1 MKNLK
6 QILLFNKLWILLG
19 IFIFVYVIFFT
30 KVIKY
35 SSEYTGAETN
45 VTGKVTSIKLDG
57 NKLTIGL
64 KAKENVIANYYIQTE
79 EEKNN
84 ILNVIH
90 FGDEVFLKGSFSE
103 PSKNTIPNTFNYK
116 KYLYNKKIFYTF
128 NISEYRVISTN
139 NLIYKIKDR
148 LFKRIYNSENSDY
161 YLAFILGD
169 KALLSSEIFD
179 AYQKNGISHL
189 LAISGLHINMLVLVI
204 SMFIKNEKKEFVVTS
219 SFLLVYLFLTGIT
232 ASIMRAILFYC
243 FKKIN
248 KLVNLRYSNMHIL
261 ILSAY
266 VILVIDPFMI
276 YDLGFIYSFV
286 VCFGI
291 IFYKDYLKGNYFTKL
306 LKLSTITFL
315 FSLPVTALVNYEVN
329 LLSIFINLIFVPWIS
344 LFLYPFTLFSFI
356 LPFFNP
362 ILSFLITITNNL
374 NLFLGKFSILI
385 NMPKMPLVFVILF
398 YFILL
403 TKKHMF
409 HLIIII
415 IICKLLPLFDFNY
428 YIYYLDVGQGDCS
441 VLVSPHNKE
450 TIMIDTGG
458 KVEYKLDDWKKKK
471 KTYHLSDNTIKFL
484 KSKGITNLSYLIIT
498 HGDADHAKESLN
510 IIKNTNVKNIILN
523 NGSINYLE
531 KEIISLNINIT
542 KKYRLKYFNIINLN
556 NELYDNEND
565 NSIINYVTFLKY
577 KFLFMG
583 DASIKVENDLISKYN
598 VKNIN
603 VLKIGHH
610 GSKYSTSKNFVDII
624 KPQYSVISVGRN
636 NRYGHPH
643 EEVLENLKNSK
654 VLRTDLKGT
663 ISFKI
668 NKKQININCMLE

>member
-1 MKNLK
+1 M
-6 QILLFNKLWILLG
+6 
-19 IFIFVYVIFFT
+19 
-30 KVIKY
+30 
-35 SSEYTGAETN
+35 
-45 VTGKVTSIKLDG
+45 
-57 NKLTIGL
+57 
-64 KAKENVIANYYIQTE
+64 
-79 EEKNN
+79 
-84 ILNVIH
+84 
-90 FGDEVFLKGSFSE
+90 
-103 PSKNTIPNTFNYK
+103 
-116 KYLYNKKIFYTF
+116 FY
-128 NISEYRVISTN
+128 
-139 NLIYKIKDR
+139 
-148 LFKRIYNSENSDY
+148 
-161 YLAFILGD
+161 
-169 KALLSSEIFD
+169 
-179 AYQKNGISHL
+179 
-189 LAISGLHINMLVLVI
+189 
-204 SMFIKNEKKEFVVTS
+204 
-219 SFLLVYLFLTGIT
+219 
-232 ASIMRAILFYC
+232 
-243 FKKIN
+243 
-248 KLVNLRYSNMHIL
+248 
-261 ILSAY
+261 
-266 VILVIDPFMI
+266 
-276 YDLGFIYSFV
+276 
-286 VCFGI
+286 
-291 IFYKDYLKGNYFTKL
+291 
-306 LKLSTITFL
+306 
-315 FSLPVTALVNYEVN
+315 
-329 LLSIFINLIFVPWIS
+329 
-344 LFLYPFTLFSFI
+344 
-356 LPFFNP
+356 
-362 ILSFLITITNNL
+362 
-374 NLFLGKFSILI
+374 
-385 NMPKMPLVFVILF
+385 
-398 YFILL
+398 
-403 TKKHMF
+403 
-409 HLIIII
+409 LIIII